1 MAFIDGNDGENF
13 MTEGLIELWDLLD
26 DKPRKEDH
34 DRQVP

>member
-26 DKPRKEDH
+26 EPRKEANNETE
-34 DRQVP
+34 